1 MTAIKITADG
11 KAALADIKR
20 LQSKLE
26 TANRKALYNVGR
38 DLNKD
43 LKDGLK
49 ANPAR
54 SGMAYKVTTKGGR
67 KRLSG
72 RANRGSRGRVHI
84 ASTSE
89 EFPARLNG
97 DLRESM
103 GFDVTGSNR
112 VTIGSRSGG
121 APKGKPL
128 EYAAWLEERNHFIE
142 KTIDSN
148 RREIEQTL
156 GQSFQREMNK

>member
-1 MTAIKITADG
+1 MTAIKITANG

-26 TANRKALYNVGR
+26 KANRQALYVVGKELNQ
-38 DLNKD
+38 DLM
-43 LKDGLK
+43 DGLRQ
-49 ANPAR
+49 NPKR
-54 SGMAYKVTTKGGR
+54 SGISYRVTKKGGR

-72 RANRGSRGRVHI
+72 RSNRGHRGGLHI
-84 ASTSE
+84 ASTPE

-103 GFDVTGSNR
+103 GFDVTGSNKL
-112 VTIGSRSGG
+112 TIGSRSGG
-121 APKGKPL
+121 APKGKVL

-148 RREIEQTL
+148 RREIEQAL